1 MISDIKLSEKCMR
14 NNNKICDIQKKVSEI
29 QYNTIQSSE
38 YDQESTLA
46 LRMHVSAFL
55 WTR

>member
-1 MISDIKLSEKCMR
+1 MR
-14 NNNKICDIQKKVSEI
+14 NSNKICDIQKKVSEI

-55 WTR
+55 WIR

>member
-1 MISDIKLSEKCMR
+1 MR

-55 WTR
+55 WIR